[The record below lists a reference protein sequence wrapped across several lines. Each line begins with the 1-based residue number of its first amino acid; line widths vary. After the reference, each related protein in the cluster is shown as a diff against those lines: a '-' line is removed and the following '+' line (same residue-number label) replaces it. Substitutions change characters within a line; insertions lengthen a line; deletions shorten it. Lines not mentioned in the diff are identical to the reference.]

1 MRHALIRLAGEE
13 FLADPSGALY
23 HPGERMLIVADL
35 HLEKS
40 SSFARRGML
49 LPPYDTAATLARLA
63 AVVARWRP
71 LRVAALGDSFHDA
84 RAHERLREAERGALA
99 AMQTGRDWL
108 WIAGNHDP
116 GPPVGAGGQALAEL
130 AFGGVTLRH
139 EPTHGRAEGEIAGHL
154 HPVARVT
161 AASGSTRARCFVTD
175 GTRCVA
181 PAFGALAGGL
191 DITHPAFAPVFATRA
206 VVAHVLGRDRVWRV
220 PGERCAP

>member
-13 FLADPSGALY
+13 FFADPSGGLY

-35 HLEKS
+35 HLEKG

-71 LRVAALGDSFHDA
+71 ARVAALGDSFHDPN
-84 RAHERLREAERGALA
+84 AHERLREAERAALA
-99 AMQTGRDWL
+99 AMQAGRDWL

-116 GPPVGAGGQALAEL
+116 GPPVGAGGQSLAEL
-130 AFGGVTLRH
+130 AFGRITLRH
-139 EPTHGRAEGEIAGHL
+139 EPRHGRAEGEIAGHL
-154 HPVARVT
+154 HPVARV
-161 AASGSTRARCFVTD
+161 AGAGGSTRARCFVTD
-175 GTRCVA
+175 GARCVA

-191 DITHPAFAPVFATRA
+191 DIAHPAFAPVFATRA

-220 PGERCAP
+220 PGERCGR